1 MPDKEGSD
9 DEKKSTK
16 SVVKKKQK
24 QFMNQE
30 ELDLTKIAEAFGG
43 YVVESLNPS
52 KDERE
57 RSLMARILGSD
68 TRTPEEI
75 DADIEANRRKTV
87 TDRKTVSKVL
97 KGVQSKAEK
106 RITAPKPG
114 ERSAAR
120 NILQKQKSK
129 VNPILPGG
137 KKREIGPD
145 GLYRAARV
153 NPTTR
158 KSVDQVKSDIEFK
171 DSLRKSGASG
181 DFSPTM
187 PQDKREAGQKKRDAR
202 IKQYKTPDPFDPDY
216 DKKAGKVDGRTKT
229 GRVFK
234 STKPVTT
241 SLDEPKIP
249 KKSFKTFSKDSGR
262 FDARKQAI
270 SDLRASDRRLGKE
283 PSEVQQ
289 RKGIRDASRQQMRD
303 IEGDPKSKEIRSK
316 IEKDPEGVK
325 TREFTQK
332 RGTVTPGNEPRSEKE
347 IKRKVDRDIEDK
359 IKSVELKTP
368 KPTTDFGTGKLGKAT
383 DVASQAAKKSRMAT
397 AIAKGVSKRIPGV
410 GSAAAG
416 AEAGLQAMKGDLGR
430 AARTAA
436 ETLPVVGPAFT
447 VANVMRDMKDAELA
461 RKGTIVKYKEPTG
474 MKKRIERLPMRGK
487 MALGGAVAGA
497 TALSPMMLRRGAK
510 KFSDVRRSLFPSIRG
525 GTVGRR
531 SAKT

>member
-1 MPDKEGSD
+1 
-9 DEKKSTK
+9 
-16 SVVKKKQK
+16 
-24 QFMNQE
+24 
-30 ELDLTKIAEAFGG
+30 
-43 YVVESLNPS
+43 
-52 KDERE
+52 
-57 RSLMARILGSD
+57 
-68 TRTPEEI
+68 
-75 DADIEANRRKTV
+75 
-87 TDRKTVSKVL
+87 
-97 KGVQSKAEK
+97 
-106 RITAPKPG
+106 
-114 ERSAAR
+114 
-120 NILQKQKSK
+120 
-129 VNPILPGG
+129 
-137 KKREIGPD
+137 
-145 GLYRAARV
+145 
-153 NPTTR
+153 
-158 KSVDQVKSDIEFK
+158 
-171 DSLRKSGASG
+171 
-181 DFSPTM
+181 
-187 PQDKREAGQKKRDAR
+187 
-202 IKQYKTPDPFDPDY
+202 
-216 DKKAGKVDGRTKT
+216 
-229 GRVFK
+229 
-234 STKPVTT
+234 
-241 SLDEPKIP
+241 
-249 KKSFKTFSKDSGR
+249 
-262 FDARKQAI
+262 
-270 SDLRASDRRLGKE
+270 LRASDRRLGKE